1 MRVKKIP
8 CDVDN
13 FAEYNEKS
21 VQLYNAIHEYEGAG
35 YSKRAIA
42 KMAHCGRNTVTKYLN
57 GDYESLCR
65 KEFRSGMD
73 QFYDPIISELSAG
86 TSRKDVY
93 RNLRMKGYQGGQ
105 TAAYDYMNK
114 IIERFDIDIA
124 VYKSTSAE
132 AVQKKKEL
140 QGYDHLSRSGV
151 FHFLWMNTEITIMHK
166 AYLMD
171 HYPQLKELLVCIREF
186 REIYQRKNMPLLYL
200 FIEKYKNSTL
210 KEIARFAK
218 GLEKDISAVE
228 NSVASPLSSGFVE
241 GTNNKLK
248 MVKRTM
254 YGRSSKLLLAA
265 KLMYSG
271 D

>member
-1 MRVKKIP
+1 M
-8 CDVDN
+8 
-13 FAEYNEKS
+13 F
-21 VQLYNAIHEYEGAG
+21 L
-35 YSKRAIA
+35 
-42 KMAHCGRNTVTKYLN
+42 
-57 GDYESLCR
+57 
-65 KEFRSGMD
+65 
-73 QFYDPIISELSAG
+73 
-86 TSRKDVY
+86 
-93 RNLRMKGYQGGQ
+93 
-105 TAAYDYMNK
+105 
-114 IIERFDIDIA
+114 
-124 VYKSTSAE
+124 
-132 AVQKKKEL
+132 
-140 QGYDHLSRSGV
+140 
-151 FHFLWMNTEITIMHK
+151 FLWMNTEITVMHK

-171 HYPQLKELLVCIREF
+171 HYPQLKEMLVCIREF

-218 GLEKDISAVE
+218 GREKDIFAVE
-228 NSVASPLSSGFVE
+228 NSVVSPLSRGFVE